1 MLKRALWGTFSSA
14 AIDAIGHPGKG
25 LDPPLRA
32 MPKCLLRY
40 FQWCFPKLPTREN
53 ICEMSIVNCLK
64 GKLFLR
70 IAQGNV
76 KSSCRMSTLFHK
88 FMRDRNSLF
97 YYLSDPRPS
106 FLAMPRFWKR
116 LTGTPPTVYTR
127 HAAKSPKAANAN
139 LNLVIHLW
147 ICCAPN
153 HPGKGLDSPSNQA
166 NAHLILANSSLK
178 KCPKPSGLKRT
189 YGMYKFRLER
199 TYPSL

>member
-1 MLKRALWGTFSSA
+1 MPCIREAPPKIAQKAFGHCPYSFCTPPPHSNGHSGALFSSA
-14 AIDAIGHPGKG
+14 AIGAIGHPGKG

-97 YYLSDPRPS
+97 YYLFICTFS
-106 FLAMPRFWKR
+106 
-116 LTGTPPTVYTR
+116 T
-127 HAAKSPKAANAN
+127 N
-139 LNLVIHLW
+139 L
-147 ICCAPN
+147 
-153 HPGKGLDSPSNQA
+153 D
-166 NAHLILANSSLK
+166 
-178 KCPKPSGLKRT
+178 
-189 YGMYKFRLER
+189 
-199 TYPSL
+199 